1 MNEEVKEEVKPK
13 RGRPPKAKEA
23 EPKYKVF
30 GVNAKHFEEIGFDLK
45 WLDKI
50 ADQYDIEVFQY
61 VHKFRAFRVFVDG
74 AHRDWVD
81 VNDCA
86 LLNGHRKVEII
97 RTKYQPL
104 NPKRQMI
111 KYPWR

>member
-1 MNEEVKEEVKPK
+1 MSENTEEKPK
-13 RGRPPKAKEA
+13 RGRKPK
-23 EPKYKVF
+23 PKFEVN
-30 GVNAKHFEEIGFDLK
+30 GVDEKHFKEINFDLK

-50 ADQYDIEVFQY
+50 ADQYDVEQFQY
-61 VHKFRAFRVFVDG
+61 VHKFRAFRVYVDG

-86 LLNGHRKVEII
+86 LLNGHRKVEVI

-104 NPKRQMI
+104 NKRRQMI
-111 KYPWR
+111 SYPWR